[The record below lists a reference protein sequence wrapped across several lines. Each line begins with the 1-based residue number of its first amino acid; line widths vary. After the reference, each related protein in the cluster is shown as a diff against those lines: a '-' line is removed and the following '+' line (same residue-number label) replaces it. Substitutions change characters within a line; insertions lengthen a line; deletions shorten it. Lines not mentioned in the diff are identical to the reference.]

1 MRQEPTGIKTLTELS
16 ITTLA
21 RTIKR
26 CSLVYLFT
34 FDFDPDL
41 CLKIKPSFMTCS
53 RRCCFPTLFNI
64 LKLLYTSRVSTLDG
78 LPEELALELLERV
91 LSLGLLTPKVLEM
104 FERLGHTEVDIRIAE
119 LNIQELPLLVPT
131 TRNRWLG
138 Y

>member
-21 RTIKR
+21 RSIKR
-26 CSLVYLFT
+26 CTAVSLADFVMLFFT
-34 FDFDPDL
+34 HN
-41 CLKIKPSFMTCS
+41 S
-53 RRCCFPTLFNI
+53 RCQSVSWLAKRLLLFKVI
-64 LKLLYTSRVSTLDG
+64 LYTSRVSTLDN

-104 FERLGHTEVDIRIAE
+104 FERLGHTDLDIRIAE
-119 LNIQELPLLVPT
+119 LNIQELPLLLPT